1 MLVFLT
7 IMTMD
12 LLVSNVAINVVIALI
27 MLIIVRRVLIRVEQI
42 PQVVLVQMVF
52 LIN

>member
-1 MLVFLT
+1 VLVFLT